1 MFGFERNESNSLEQL
16 CINWS
21 SEKLQHFYM
30 QTVFHDTL
38 NSCQSVSSLPLS
50 FHYPPPPTPSL
61 FCVILLIFVPTFN
74 RIVFLLFL
82 FLLLLLYLSL
92 LLLIL
97 LSSPYR
103 KEGVDPL
110 FESEVHDCLPCI
122 ELIGNNV
129 SNICYTMDTGCMEK
143 MSSFLCTIMCMG
155 NVF

>member
-1 MFGFERNESNSLEQL
+1 MSILDLFGFERNESNSLEQL

-50 FHYPPPPTPSL
+50 FHYPPPLLPCSVSFFSYLCLHSIVLSFFSSFISSSSFISPS
-61 FCVILLIFVPTFN
+61 
-74 RIVFLLFL
+74 
-82 FLLLLLYLSL
+82 SSSSSS
-92 LLLIL
+92 
-97 LSSPYR
+97 SSPYR

-143 MSSFLCTIMCMG
+143 MSSFLSFF
-155 NVF
+155 VVQ

>member
-1 MFGFERNESNSLEQL
+1 MRATR
-16 CINWS
+16 W
-21 SEKLQHFYM
+21 
-30 QTVFHDTL
+30 
-38 NSCQSVSSLPLS
+38 NSCALTGRQRNCSTSTCKQSFMIHSIAASQCLLYLFP
-50 FHYPPPPTPSL
+50 FTTPPPTPSL
-61 FCVILLIFVPTFN
+61 FCVILLIFVPAFN

>member
-1 MFGFERNESNSLEQL
+1 MRATR
-16 CINWS
+16 WS
-21 SEKLQHFYM
+21 SCALTGRQRNCSTSTCK
-30 QTVFHDTL
+30 
-38 NSCQSVSSLPLS
+38 QSFMIHSIAASQCLLYLFP
-50 FHYPPPPTPSL
+50 FTTPPPPTPSL
-61 FCVILLIFVPTFN
+61 FCVILLIFVPAFN

-82 FLLLLLYLSL
+82 FLL